1 MRIALVALIALIA
14 HMDLVTRAV
23 KRIDDRRRWCQLII
37 LPKRYSYPLEAYAR
51 PRRPTRVAC
60 GNSYVVFERPRSRDS
75 PQKYPGTRARTLPAR
90 ARSLEYPVG
99 LSWRLLFRPTG
110 NAERDRCGTAELCGA
125 GPRGPRARAANSRSF
140 HAVYVER
147 DDDDGLNEL
156 SKETP

>member
-1 MRIALVALIALIA
+1 MRIALVPLIALIA
-14 HMDLVTRAV
+14 CIDLVTSAV

-75 PQKYPGTRARTLPAR
+75 PQKYPGTRATTLPAL
-90 ARSLEYPVG
+90 AADSLLQCALVRIG

-110 NAERDRCGTAELCGA
+110 NAERDRVRWVL
-125 GPRGPRARAANSRSF
+125 GPPSLGPVREARVRAR
-140 HAVYVER
+140 V
-147 DDDDGLNEL
+147 LNA
-156 SKETP
+156 TTA